1 MRIYRKRLDAT
12 TLPDLPSADETRPIG
27 VYDAFM
33 NAMAA
38 PLTPPSSYRAGA
50 CYQAYSA
57 KAQQKVLQ
65 KALRDRCIAW
75 NKPSS

>member
-1 MRIYRKRLDAT
+1 MRIPPKRLDPTVPPA
-12 TLPDLPSADETRPIG
+12 ADQNRPLG

-38 PLTPPSSYRAGA
+38 PLPVQTSYRTGA

>member
-1 MRIYRKRLDAT
+1 MRIYRKRRDAT
-12 TLPDLPSADETRPIG
+12 TLPDRTSADVTRPTG

-38 PLTPPSSYRAGA
+38 PLIVQSSYRTGA
-50 CYQAYSA
+50 CYQAYAA

-65 KALRDRCIAW
+65 KALRDRCIAS